1 MIIRTRNIAIL
12 ALLCQPLYVLASADC
27 CANNASCSS
36 SDLVSSI
43 LYGLIAAVISAI
55 ISLVTLR
62 ATRFNDSVTK
72 ARSSYIAEFRQMAA
86 AFLTSVTVD
95 DESKEGN
102 QTSKCGHDEKP
113 ARYYYYRLL
122 LMLNPTKP
130 GSYWDND
137 IIERMTKLVANHSH
151 KITDKE
157 VRDLAALLQ
166 SDLDLEW
173 HGMMEE
179 GKRGKLSETDK
190 DKLRM
195 EYYLNFKK
203 YITK

>member
-1 MIIRTRNIAIL
+1 MKISTRNIVIL

-27 CANNASCSS
+27 CVKNTSYTSN
-36 SDLVSSI
+36 DLVSSI
-43 LYGLIAAVISAI
+43 LYGLVAAVISAI
-55 ISLVTLR
+55 ISLIALR

-72 ARSSYIAEFRQMAA
+72 ARSSYIEEFRQMAA
-86 AFLTSVTVD
+86 AFLTSVIE
-95 DESKEGN
+95 DEEPKDSN
-102 QTSKCGHDEKP
+102 QTSECEHDEKP

-130 GSYWDND
+130 GSYWEND
-137 IIERMTKLVANHSH
+137 MIERMTNLVTDPSH

-157 VRDLAALLQ
+157 VRDLVALLQ

-179 GKRGKLSETDK
+179 GKRGKLSESDK

-203 YITK
+203 YIR

>member
-1 MIIRTRNIAIL
+1 MTTRTRNTVIL

-27 CANNASCSS
+27 CVNNTSCSS
-36 SDLVSSI
+36 SDLASSI

-55 ISLVTLR
+55 ISLITLR

-72 ARSSYIAEFRQMAA
+72 ARSSYIEEFRQMAA
-86 AFLTSVTVD
+86 DFLTSVT
-95 DESKEGN
+95 EGEEPKDCN
-102 QTSKCGHDEKP
+102 QTSNSGYDEKP

-130 GSYWDND
+130 GSYWEND
-137 IIERMTKLVANHSH
+137 MIERVTKLITGSSH

-157 VRDLAALLQ
+157 VRDLVALLQ

-179 GKRGKLSETDK
+179 GKRGKLSESDK

-195 EYYLNFKK
+195 ENYLNFKK
-203 YITK
+203 NIK

>member
-1 MIIRTRNIAIL
+1 MIRTRNVIFFAM
-12 ALLCQPLYVLASADC
+12 LCQPLYVLASADC
-27 CANNASCSS
+27 CVNNALCSS
-36 SDLVSSI
+36 SDLASSI

-55 ISLVTLR
+55 ISLITLR

-72 ARSSYIAEFRQMAA
+72 ARSSYIEEFRQMAA
-86 AFLTSVTVD
+86 AFLASVTE
-95 DESKEGN
+95 DEEPKDSN
-102 QTSKCGHDEKP
+102 QTSNSGYDEKP

-122 LMLNPTKP
+122 LMLNPTKS
-130 GSYWDND
+130 GSYWEND
-137 IIERMTKLVANHSH
+137 MIERMTKLIAGSSH

-157 VRDLAALLQ
+157 VRDLVALLQ

-179 GKRGKLSETDK
+179 GKRGTLSESDK
-190 DKLRM
+190 DNLRM

-203 YITK
+203 YIK